1 VANDYEH
8 FSTYMVGV
16 RANLDTVRKN
26 IRYHIN
32 NPNLLADLHIDE
44 IRRQLDEIEARALS
58 KDTSKPHRNVN
69 PFDILPNPE
78 VAAVDTRA
86 GIAQLVDS
94 IYEAQQVTASCTPL
108 LYMDC
113 EGFGLGRNGSIT
125 LLQLYIPM
133 QEMVYIVDVQTLG
146 AETFSTSDTKNT
158 ANLKVLLEASTPVK
172 VMWDCRADSDALYA
186 HYNVALNG
194 VIDAQLAEN
203 ATNPKSQSNRT
214 VIELLTCVEKRLNL
228 SAGKIITFSETKA
241 MGRDAM
247 NEGIDFVVNHTKKIG
262 DEESG
267 YQWIS
272 TDDVGKEDRV
282 KEGRAISAMAERP
295 VHPYLIN
302 YCVQDVVVLPQI
314 LDRCMQSRFWSVDW
328 QDRVINESNAA
339 MPG

>member
-1 VANDYEH
+1 
-8 FSTYMVGV
+8 
-16 RANLDTVRKN
+16 
-26 IRYHIN
+26 
-32 NPNLLADLHIDE
+32 
-44 IRRQLDEIEARALS
+44 
-58 KDTSKPHRNVN
+58 
-69 PFDILPNPE
+69 
-78 VAAVDTRA
+78 
-86 GIAQLVDS
+86 
-94 IYEAQQVTASCTPL
+94 
-108 LYMDC
+108 
-113 EGFGLGRNGSIT
+113 
-125 LLQLYIPM
+125 M

-228 SAGKIITFSETKA
+228 PAGKVITFSETKA